1 MPESFKAAN
10 SPDLSPDETSKVKYV
25 LSGQPTGWA
34 AMAKEVREFDEEK
47 VKSCKEDIDTL
58 LVFCHYSRLFFF
70 YRSTDINIS

>member
-10 SPDLSPDETSKVKYV
+10 STDPSPDETSKVKYV

-47 VKSCKEDIDTL
+47 VEKL
-58 LVFCHYSRLFFF
+58 QGRYRYSIGLREL
-70 YRSTDINIS
+70 